1 MSAIKSLWLKV
12 ILSVVL
18 VLSTLSVLLIYV
30 GYREISDSIEKQY
43 EDTAFRTAQ
52 TALSFIDADKL
63 SDYND
68 LGGDF
73 YEETM
78 ALDAEWRRLVNT
90 QTATFAYAI
99 QPDVSKNYTEIRFVL
114 STMNENFPYD
124 RFHSGHIRKT
134 SNEEYRQ
141 AYEDLYNH
149 KKTRATIVREHGVS
163 ETGDHI
169 TVMLPIQNAAGEVK
183 GILCVQRQMEDL
195 RITQN
200 FYLRHMIAAAL
211 AVLVLMLLIQGNH
224 LRINLLDPLKALT
237 NGVHEITGGN
247 LEKKLDIKTGDELE
261 RLAGA
266 FNTMTDELQT
276 YMKNLT
282 QITAEKERISTEL
295 NVAKEIQRGMLPQ
308 DFDFGRSDFEIFA
321 TMNAAKE
328 VGGDFYDFYL
338 LDENH
343 LAVTVADVSGKGIPA
358 SLFMVISKT
367 VLKNFAT
374 FATNP
379 DDYAAVLSCA
389 NNQLCQGN
397 EEMMFVTVFFGVL
410 EIDSGRFI
418 YVNGGHNPPV
428 IYHRAENSCEFLNL
442 QKNFVLGGMED
453 VPFKQ
458 QEIKLEHGDLI
469 FAYTDG
475 VNEAMNENH
484 EEYTSERLLK
494 FMNGTDCN
502 ADLETLLAAVR
513 ADVALHVGDAEQSDD
528 ITMMALRRN

>member
-1 MSAIKSLWLKV
+1 MGAIKSLWFKV

-18 VLSTLSVLLIYV
+18 VMTALSALLIYV

-43 EDTAFRTAQ
+43 EETAFRTAR
-52 TALSFIDADKL
+52 TALSFIDADRL

-68 LGGDF
+68 QGGDF

-78 ALDAEWRRLVNT
+78 KLDAEWSRLVNT

-99 QPDVSKNYTEIRFVL
+99 QPDVSKNFTEIRFVL
-114 STMNENFPYD
+114 STMNDTFPYE
-124 RFHSGHIRKT
+124 RFHSGHLRPT

-141 AYEDLYNH
+141 AYEDLYSR
-149 KKTRATIVREHGVS
+149 KKMRATIIRDNGVS

-169 TVMLPIQNAAGEVK
+169 TVMLPIKNVAGEVK

-195 RITQN
+195 RITQR

-211 AVLVLMLLIQGNH
+211 AVLIFMLLIQGNH
-224 LRINLLDPLKALT
+224 LRLNLLDPLKKLT
-237 NGVHEITGGN
+237 GGVREISGGN
-247 LEKKLDIKTGDELE
+247 LEKKLDIRTGDELE
-261 RLAGA
+261 KLAGA
-266 FNTMTDELQT
+266 FNIMTDELQT

-282 QITAEKERISTEL
+282 AVTAEKERISTEL

-321 TMNAAKE
+321 TMNAARE

-374 FATNP
+374 FTTSP
-379 DDYAAVLSCA
+379 DDYSAVLSCA
-389 NNQLCQGN
+389 NDQLCQGN

-410 EIDSGRFI
+410 EISTGRFI
-418 YVNGGHNPPV
+418 YVNGGHNPPI
-428 IYHRAENSCEFLNL
+428 IYRHAENRCEFLDVE
-442 QKNFVLGGMED
+442 KNFVLGSIED
-453 VPFKQ
+453 VPYIQ
-458 QEIKLEHGDLI
+458 QETRLEQGDLF

-494 FMNGTDCN
+494 FMNSTNCD
-502 ADLETLLAAVR
+502 ADLEILLAAVR
-513 ADVALHVGDAEQSDD
+513 ADVAEHVGEAEQSDD